1 MTGLIAKT
9 EIAGDAPRGK
19 TVCMS
24 GRMWGVSGVFRVR
37 NCFFL
42 FSFSRDSC
50 LEVHQLWMD
59 TFHGWCSHFSHA
71 HKHSGHQRATLRA
84 SKQRLLLGLLLP
96 TLPKFLSQSPLQA
109 SDLTVSPS
117 TRHGGSLWAVT
128 PAGTFWLLCKCKSRM
143 PSSQRG
149 WWPADSPYGVSQE
162 QQAELPRGAPK
173 VGGLDSIPH
182 GVCALFLSLKRILVP

>member
-1 MTGLIAKT
+1 M
-9 EIAGDAPRGK
+9 
-19 TVCMS
+19 
-24 GRMWGVSGVFRVR
+24 FRVR